1 MKVARAKFSFSRG
14 TKHDTS
20 MKSRSGI
27 LKNIKRQRGK
37 YPILAEKIV
46 DMSDIVLEILDLR
59 FVKETRNPEIE
70 EQIMKK
76 KKKIIYVFNK
86 SDLIDKNKVDKDYV
100 ATLTPGIFVSCV
112 NRKGISNLRDK
123 IKAIASEI
131 HYPVDDKLKKVTVGV
146 VGYPNTG
153 KSSVINLLTGRS
165 AMRVSSVAGFT
176 KGIQKVGLTN
186 KVVLLDSPGIIPHKE
201 YSGSNAQMMSRH
213 TRVGARSYSQVKDP
227 ANAVYDL
234 VRDFPAVF
242 DKFYEVEA
250 KGNAEILIEELGRKK
265 NFLKKGNE
273 VNEDQTARFIIKDW
287 QEGRIKR

>member
-1 MKVARAKFSFSRG
+1 MKTARAKFSFSRG

-27 LKNIKRQRGK
+27 LKNVKRQRGK

-46 DMSDIVLEILDLR
+46 DMSDVILEILDLR

-70 EQIMKK
+70 EQIKK
-76 KKKIIYVFNK
+76 KNKKLIYVFNK
-86 SDLIDKNKVDKDYV
+86 ADLIDKNKVDKDYIS
-100 ATLTPGIFVSCV
+100 TLTPGIFVSCV

-123 IKAIASEI
+123 IKAIAKEI
-131 HYPVDDKLKKVTVGV
+131 AYPVDIKLNKVTVGV

-165 AMRVSSVAGFT
+165 AMRVSSMSGFT
-176 KGIQKVGLTN
+176 KGIQKVGLTD
-186 KVVLLDSPGIIPHKE
+186 KVVMLDSPGIIPNKE
-201 YSGSNAQMMSRH
+201 YSTSNARLISQH
-213 TRVGARSYSQVKDP
+213 TRVGARGYSQVKDP
-227 ANAVYDL
+227 ETAVYDL

-242 DKFYEVEA
+242 DKFYCVEA

-273 VNEDQTARFIIKDW
+273 VDEDRVARSIIRDW
-287 QEGRIKR
+287 QEGRIKK